1 MPTRK
6 GSFRLFKLFG
16 IEVFLHWSWFLV
28 AIYEVQI
35 RKGLYSSVTWNVLE
49 YLTLFLI
56 VLTHEFGHALACR
69 SVGGQAKQIVLW
81 PLGGVAYVSPPQ
93 RPGAVLWSIVAGPLV
108 NVVLVPILSVIW
120 RTAYLAG
127 WDETHLNLLNYL
139 DAIWTIN
146 LVLLI
151 FNLLPVYPL
160 DGGKILYALLWFVV
174 GQARGLMI
182 ASIFG
187 FIGAGGL
194 LVFTVWLFATEPQYA
209 IWYAAICVFILYNC
223 YRGFAQARE
232 LRRLAEAPRRAGC
245 CCPACKAAPP
255 VGDFWNCG
263 KCRKKFDLFAAQF
276 ACPHCNTKY
285 GGAVCFDC
293 GVGSRLN
300 EWMPATPPVSA

>member
-6 GSFRLFKLFG
+6 GSFHLFKLFG
-16 IEVFLHWSWFLV
+16 IDVFLHWSWFLV
-28 AIYEVQI
+28 ALYELQI
-35 RKGLYSSVTWNVLE
+35 RKDLYSSVTWNVLE

-127 WDETHLNLLNYL
+127 WNETHLNLLNYL

-182 ASIFG
+182 ASILG

-194 LVFTVWLFATEPQYA
+194 LVLTIWFFTIAPQYA
-209 IWYAAICVFILYNC
+209 IWYAAICVFIIYNC
-223 YRGFAQARE
+223 YRGFTQARE
-232 LRRLAEAPRRAGC
+232 LLRMAKAPRNENYH
-245 CCPACKAAPP
+245 CPNCKAAPP
-255 VGDFWNCG
+255 LGEFARCG
-263 KCRKKFDLFAAQF
+263 KCRKKFDVFSSKF
-276 ACPHCNTKY
+276 TCPHCNTVY
-285 GGAVCFDC
+285 ARAACSECGAVSPLA
-293 GVGSRLN
+293 GWSPGEYVKL
-300 EWMPATPPVSA
+300 